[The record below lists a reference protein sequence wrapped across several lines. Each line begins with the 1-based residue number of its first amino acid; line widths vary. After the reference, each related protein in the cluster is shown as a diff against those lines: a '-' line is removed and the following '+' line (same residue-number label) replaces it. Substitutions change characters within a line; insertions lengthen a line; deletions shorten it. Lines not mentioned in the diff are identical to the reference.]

1 MELTVSTENPDRI
14 KYRCLAL
21 GCFADERPPRGVCGF
36 VDWRLNGMISRE
48 IKKGRISGAF
58 EEKIVIP
65 FADRV
70 SSEILLLF
78 GLGRVAEVNYDKIYN
93 AAFAVAEA
101 VDKME
106 MDGFALE
113 LFGEGRSGLVTAN
126 IVEALITGIFD
137 FLATDIHKL
146 ERMKTCL
153 VTSTAHLENIALGV
167 KQFKQH
173 VNDKGAVD
181 ISELE
186 NRLDE
191 ECVT

>member
-1 MELTVSTENPDRI
+1 
-14 KYRCLAL
+14 LAL
-21 GCFADERPPRGVCGF
+21 GCFADEKPPRGVCGF
-36 VDWRLNGMISRE
+36 IDWRLNGMISRE
-48 IKKGRISGAF
+48 IKRGRISGAF

-65 FADRV
+65 FAGRI

-78 GLGRVAEVNYDKIYN
+78 GLGRVAEVNYDRIYN
-93 AAFAVAEA
+93 AAYTVAEA

-113 LFGEGRSGLVTAN
+113 LFGVGRGGLVTAN

-137 FLATDIHKL
+137 FLAADIQKL

-153 VTSTAHLENIALGV
+153 VAPTAKLDNIALGI
-167 KQFKQH
+167 KQFKNH

-181 ISELE
+181 IGELE
-186 NRLDE
+186 SIL
-191 ECVT
+191 TGGGIT